1 MNCGNLSM
9 SETSDINYHILEA
22 THQQYLRQA
31 TLKAANDKISN
42 FIANSPYSRTTH
54 LTWRCSTAV
63 STDKNSA

>member
-42 FIANSPYSRTTH
+42 FIANSPYSR
-54 LTWRCSTAV
+54 LLI
-63 STDKNSA
+63 